1 MVHATDQESL
11 TIRGQVERDSKLV
24 FCRFCF
30 FSVDFLFENGPFG
43 LVYMRWSAF
52 YVRFP
57 SSFGVLCVI
66 SPTKWSF
73 LKKGNEDFINYMLYR
88 PIQNVAHSRSQEGHI
103 MAF

>member
-1 MVHATDQESL
+1 MGFETCFLSNL
-11 TIRGQVERDSKLV
+11 
-24 FCRFCF
+24 F
-30 FSVDFLFENGPFG
+30 FSVDFLFENGQFG

-103 MAF
+103 LAFFAIF